1 MVRRSILSICALT
14 AAGKGATLRRSF
26 AVFALFP
33 VLCLALVP
41 ARAAGI
47 VDAAFV
53 AEALKRGAIVW
64 DARDATAYQRGHI
77 AGAVNVGDAL
87 RVLRNPTTED
97 FIETAHI
104 EAILGGGGIDP
115 AREIVVYSTRGHVGA
130 YFAHFAIRY
139 FGGQDVSVYH
149 DGIDGWTDDKRPLEP
164 SETRLAPVTLKL
176 VPNSALAFST
186 AEMLARLQDK
196 NLQILDVRTRDEFA
210 GLDVRAIR
218 GGHVPGAVNIPYEEN
233 WVDPGT
239 PGKLARRE
247 VANNR
252 GMSLKS
258 ETDLRNLYSRLD
270 ANKETIVYC
279 QSGVRSAETAAV
291 LGKLG
296 FRNVKVYDSSW
307 LGYAAKLDAP
317 VENEVFFN
325 VGALR
330 AQLTAMQAKIDAL
343 EKALA
348 AMRAPAPK

>member
-1 MVRRSILSICALT
+1 MPSSPYSSSSGL
-14 AAGKGATLRRSF
+14 
-26 AVFALFP
+26 P
-33 VLCLALVP
+33 LVP
-41 ARAAGI
+41 ARAAAI

-64 DARDATAYQRGHI
+64 DVRDAAAYQRGHI

-97 FIETAHI
+97 FIETARI

-139 FGGQDVSVYH
+139 FGGQNVSVYH
-149 DGIDGWTDDKRPLEP
+149 DGIDGWTDDKRPLET
-164 SETRLAPVTLKL
+164 SETRLAPVTLNL
-176 VPNSALAFST
+176 APNSAVAVST

-196 NLQILDVRTRDEFA
+196 NVQIVDVRTRDEFA

-233 WVDPGT
+233 WVDPDT
-239 PGKLARRE
+239 AGKLARRE

-258 ETDLRNLYSRLD
+258 DADLRSLYSRLD

-296 FRNVKVYDSSW
+296 FRNVKVYDFI
-307 LGYAAKLDAP
+307 LARLRRQARCAGGERGVLQCRRAARAAHCHAGEDRCPGKSARRDARAGAEVEPATTLDRA
-317 VENEVFFN
+317 
-325 VGALR
+325 GTGLR
-330 AQLTAMQAKIDAL
+330 RT
-343 EKALA
+343 
-348 AMRAPAPK
+348 

>member
-1 MVRRSILSICALT
+1 M
-14 AAGKGATLRRSF
+14 
-26 AVFALFP
+26 
-33 VLCLALVP
+33 
-41 ARAAGI
+41 
-47 VDAAFV
+47 
-53 AEALKRGAIVW
+53 
-64 DARDATAYQRGHI
+64 
-77 AGAVNVGDAL
+77 
-87 RVLRNPTTED
+87 
-97 FIETAHI
+97 
-104 EAILGGGGIDP
+104 
-115 AREIVVYSTRGHVGA
+115 YSTRGHVGA

-139 FGGQDVSVYH
+139 FGGQNVSVYH
-149 DGIDGWTDDKRPLEP
+149 DGIDGWADDKRPLET

-176 VPNSALAFST
+176 EPNSALAVST
-186 AEMLARLQDK
+186 TEVLARLRDK
-196 NLQILDVRTRDEFA
+196 NVQILDARTRDEFA

-233 WVDPGT
+233 WVDPDT
-239 PGKLARRE
+239 AGKLARRE
-247 VANNR
+247 VANNS

-258 ETDLRNLYSRLD
+258 DADLHNLYSQLD
-270 ANKETIVYC
+270 PNKETLVYC
-279 QSGVRSAETAAV
+279 QSGVLSAETAAV

>member
-1 MVRRSILSICALT
+1 MKRRSILSISAIT
-14 AAGKGATLRRSF
+14 VSGKGRIWRCF
-26 AVFALFP
+26 AAFALFT
-33 VLCLALVP
+33 VICLPLVP
-41 ARAAGI
+41 AGATAI
-47 VDAAFV
+47 VDATFV

-64 DARDATAYQRGHI
+64 DVRDAAAYQHGHI

-87 RVLRNPTTED
+87 VVLRNPTTED
-97 FIETAHI
+97 FIETARI
-104 EAILGGGGIDP
+104 ETILGGSGIDP

-139 FGGQDVSVYH
+139 FGGQNVFVYH
-149 DGIDGWTDDKRPLEP
+149 DGIDGWTDDKHSLETK
-164 SETRLAPVTLKL
+164 ETRLAPVKLKL
-176 VPNSALAFST
+176 ESNSAVAVST
-186 AEMLARLQDK
+186 AEMLARLPDK
-196 NLQILDVRTRDEFA
+196 NVQILDARTRNEFA

-218 GGHVPGAVNIPYEEN
+218 GGHIPGAVNIPYEEN
-233 WVDPGT
+233 WVEPDT
-239 PGKLARRE
+239 AGKLERRE
-247 VANNR
+247 VENNR

-258 ETDLRNLYSRLD
+258 DVDLRGLYSQLD

-291 LGKLG
+291 LGTLG

-325 VGALR
+325 VGALS
-330 AQLTAMQAKIDAL
+330 AQLTAMQSKIDAL

-348 AMRAPAPK
+348 AMRAPEPK

>member
-1 MVRRSILSICALT
+1 MNRRILSGSAMSV
-14 AAGKGATLRRSF
+14 GKSNTLRRCF
-26 AVFALFP
+26 AVFALFI
-33 VLCLALVP
+33 VLCLPHVS
-41 ARAAGI
+41 ARAAAI

-64 DARDATAYQRGHI
+64 DVRDAAAYQRGHI

-87 RVLRNPTTED
+87 RVLRNATTED
-97 FIETAHI
+97 FIETERI

-139 FGGQDVSVYH
+139 FGGQNVSVYH
-149 DGIDGWTDDKRPLEP
+149 DGIDGWADDKRPLET
-164 SETRLAPVTLKL
+164 SETRLASVTLKL
-176 VPNSALAFST
+176 MPNSALAVST
-186 AEMLARLQDK
+186 VEMLARDK
-196 NLQILDVRTRDEFA
+196 NVQILDVRTRDEFA

-233 WVDPGT
+233 WIDPDT
-239 PGKLARRE
+239 AGKLARRE

-252 GMSLKS
+252 GMALKS
-258 ETDLRNLYSRLD
+258 DADLRNVYSRLD

-343 EKALA
+343 EKAIA
-348 AMRAPAPK
+348 ATREPASK

>member
-1 MVRRSILSICALT
+1 MNRRSVLSTSAIRCF
-14 AAGKGATLRRSF
+14 S
-26 AVFALFP
+26 VFALFT
-33 VLCLALVP
+33 VLCLPLVP
-41 ARAAGI
+41 ARAAAI
-47 VDAAFV
+47 VDGAFV
-53 AEALKRGAIVW
+53 AEALKRSAIVW
-64 DARDATAYQRGHI
+64 DVRDAEAYQRGHI

-97 FIETAHI
+97 FIETARI

-139 FGGQDVSVYH
+139 FGGQNVSVYH
-149 DGIDGWTDDKRPLEP
+149 DGIDGWADDKRPLET
-164 SETRLAPVTLKL
+164 SETRLAAVTLKL
-176 VPNSALAFST
+176 APNSALAVST

-196 NLQILDVRTRDEFA
+196 NAQILDVRTRDEFA
-210 GLDVRAIR
+210 GVDVRAIR